1 MAAAMAGFV
10 AMIGLSQ
17 GLERAWKNH
26 FEIRGTDLL
35 VFQKGAVEIF
45 TTQIDARYGQTIAEI
60 AGVKEVSGELADILL
75 LEGRITTLAVGW
87 PVESHLWKTVRLLEG
102 RLPTETGEEAVLLG
116 QSAAVALGKK
126 PGDALFIR
134 KRSLPVA
141 GVIRQSGVIGS
152 QSLILP
158 LPTLQA
164 INQHPGKVTV
174 FHVQVQEP
182 RTPEKIAE
190 VRKRLQA
197 ALPDLTVME
206 SAAVVENDWVLRL
219 FRAVSWSISVLAVVI
234 ALIIMLN
241 TLLMMVMEQTRE
253 IGVLGAVGWSE
264 GRVVGYV
271 LLQGLILALGGGI
284 CGVLLGGGGLRWL
297 TSFPQVGGL
306 IEGRLSPSL
315 LGEALLA
322 VFLLGGL
329 GSLYPAWRAS
339 RLNIVDAL
347 RYE

>member
-1 MAAAMAGFV
+1 MHMVTMALFNLVRRPIRSLLTLLGMAAAMAGFV

-152 QSLILP
+152 HSLILP

-197 ALPDLTVME
+197 ALPDLT
-206 SAAVVENDWVLRL
+206 
-219 FRAVSWSISVLAVVI
+219 
-234 ALIIMLN
+234 
-241 TLLMMVMEQTRE
+241 VMEQTRE